1 MIINTTF
8 FTVRGGELMNTARNH
23 SITHNFSYKN
33 NNLELN
39 TKFIT

>member
-1 MIINTTF
+1 MVINTTLF
-8 FTVRGGELMNTARNH
+8 AVCAEELMSTRRDH

-39 TKFIT
+39 TKFI